1 MSCLTWPQEGCVVA
15 FKQDLDYWGID
26 ELYLG
31 EQLCRLVYG
40 STGL

>member
-1 MSCLTWPQEGCVVA
+1 MTALQEGCVVA

-31 EQLCRLVYG
+31 LSVIAM
-40 STGL
+40 SAMSAMFTV